1 MDLTEPQAAFEH
13 KRALETEV
21 EVLRHRTTSIASR
34 TVIYA
39 LEERVQEID
48 DFLASKGFSEDRA
61 MAQKKLEKDS
71 AFNELDLDGDGIVS
85 DTELA
90 AVEALSK
97 HEKADAQRRMAW
109 VAIISMLVFTIFVF
123 LPIFPDTRIKA
134 LADLFGLFYIGMA
147 SVVGAFM
154 GMTAYMSKGK

>member
-1 MDLTEPQAAFEH
+1 
-13 KRALETEV
+13 
-21 EVLRHRTTSIASR
+21 
-34 TVIYA
+34 
-39 LEERVQEID
+39 
-48 DFLASKGFSEDRA
+48 
-61 MAQKKLEKDS
+61 MAQKKLEKGS

-90 AVEALSK
+90 AVEALAK